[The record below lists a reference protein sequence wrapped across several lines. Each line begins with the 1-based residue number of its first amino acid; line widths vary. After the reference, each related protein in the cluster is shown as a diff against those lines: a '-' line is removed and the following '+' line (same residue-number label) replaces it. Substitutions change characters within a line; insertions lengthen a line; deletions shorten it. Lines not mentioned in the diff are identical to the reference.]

1 MLFLR
6 LIATFFL
13 VSYSVNAR
21 AETLRFKSSTVMKG
35 WTNTIEGEL
44 SFPRGPGPFPGII
57 FMHGCG
63 GLRPAVR
70 TSLRNHARYMA
81 GAGFATL
88 ILDSFSARKLNDGKV
103 CDPTPLAGKAIFF
116 RRDDAFNA
124 LNAMR
129 EHPKIQEQNIF
140 LAGQSHGA
148 EVGLHAALN
157 LADQGEFRAIA
168 AFYPNCRPLT
178 NSAALKAPIIVFSG
192 GKDDWTPVHTCTY
205 AKKIDRMPGAEFE
218 LVVYPD
224 ALHLFDVPGAVR
236 MFKGHALGF
245 DAKATT
251 DSRNRMRDFFVRH
264 LRSSKQQ

>member
-1 MLFLR
+1 MHCLKSV
-6 LIATFFL
+6 ATLLL
-13 VSYSVNAR
+13 VCHSAH
-21 AETLRFKSSTVMKG
+21 AQAQTLRFKSDTIVKE
-35 WTNTIEGEL
+35 WTATIEGEL
-44 SFPRGPGPFPGII
+44 SFPRGLGPFPGII

-63 GLRPAVR
+63 GLHPAVR
-70 TSLRNHARYMA
+70 TSLRDHARYMA

-103 CDPTPLAGKAIFF
+103 CDPTPLAGRALFF

-124 LNAMR
+124 LNALR
-129 EHPKIQEQNIF
+129 EHPKVQKENIF

-148 EVGLHAALN
+148 MVGLHAAFN

-168 AFYPNCRPLT
+168 AFYPSCTPL
-178 NSAALKAPIIVFSG
+178 NIPAALKAPVIVFSG

-236 MFKGHALGF
+236 KYKGHALGF
-245 DAKATT
+245 DAKATA
-251 DSRNRMRDFFVRH
+251 DSRMRMRDFFVRH
-264 LRSSKQQ
+264 LRSAKQQ